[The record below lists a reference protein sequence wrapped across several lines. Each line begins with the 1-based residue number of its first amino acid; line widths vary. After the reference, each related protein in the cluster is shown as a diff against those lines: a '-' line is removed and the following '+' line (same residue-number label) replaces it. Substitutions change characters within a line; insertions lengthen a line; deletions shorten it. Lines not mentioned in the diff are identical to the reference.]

1 MFKLT
6 PTVLVGKNEPNSI
19 PWPFPEVVPASGSIY
34 FTADGY
40 DITGSVVLRTVNN
53 TEDVEFAVTGS
64 EDTILLISKE
74 SGRVGVGTVS
84 ASAKL
89 EVSSSLD
96 EDLLLIKNA
105 SGSIKVNQEGILVLS
120 PYQGDVTAVSGALIY
135 SASSLFVGS

>member
-1 MFKLT
+1 MA
-6 PTVLVGKNEPNSI
+6 KNVRI
-19 PWPFPEVVPASGSIY
+19 VPASGSIY

-40 DITGSVVLRTVNN
+40 DITGSVVLRTVGD

-64 EDTILLISKE
+64 EDTILLISKD

-96 EDLLLIKNA
+96 EDLLLVKNA
-105 SGSIKVNQEGILVLS
+105 SGSIKVNQEGVLVLS
-120 PYQGDVTAVSGALIY
+120 PYQGDATAVSGALIY
-135 SASSLFVGS
+135 SASSLFVGT

>member
-1 MFKLT
+1 MA
-6 PTVLVGKNEPNSI
+6 KNVRI
-19 PWPFPEVVPASGSIY
+19 VPASGSIY
-34 FTADGY
+34 FTADGK

-96 EDLLLIKNA
+96 EDLLLVKNA
-105 SGSIKVNQEGILVLS
+105 SGSIKVNQEGLLVLS
-120 PYQGDVTAVSGALIY
+120 PYQGDATAVSGALIY

>member
-1 MFKLT
+1 MA
-6 PTVLVGKNEPNSI
+6 KNVRI
-19 PWPFPEVVPASGSIY
+19 VPASGSIY

-40 DITGSVVLRTVNN
+40 DITGSVVLRTVGS

-64 EDTILLISKE
+64 EDTILLISKD

-96 EDLLLIKNA
+96 EDLLLVKNA

-120 PYQGDVTAVSGALIY
+120 PYQGNATAVSGALIY
-135 SASSLFVGS
+135 SASSLFVGG

>member
-1 MFKLT
+1 MA
-6 PTVLVGKNEPNSI
+6 KNVRI
-19 PWPFPEVVPASGSIY
+19 VPASGSIY

-53 TEDVEFAVTGS
+53 TEDIEFAVTGS

-96 EDLLLIKNA
+96 EDLLLVKNA
-105 SGSIKVNQEGILVLS
+105 SGSIKVNNEGLLVLS
-120 PYQGDVTAVSGALIY
+120 PYQGNATAVSGALIY